1 MAIGGILL
9 TCLSSW
15 NVREELQSS
24 HRKEFQWAASDR
36 VESVRAVVD
45 QGLDALLEI
54 RGLLYAAQEI
64 DESELSVFADA
75 ILQRRPYIDSLLWA
89 PQLSAA
95 RQDLSPAVAASPPPT
110 AAAAAG
116 MAVVTGSEQ
125 GLRIPVVLAASR
137 TLSQLAKGIDLNTS
151 SELAAL
157 FARARES
164 GKIAVSGRMTLVLE
178 EGSGERLV
186 EMTAGQTFVVPKG
199 VWHTGKVPEPST
211 LIGITAG
218 KGTEHRPA

>member
-1 MAIGGILL
+1 MFDQLRKYAAAYAVAIGGILL

-137 TLSQLAKGIDLNTS
+137 TLSQLAKGIDLNTIQW
-151 SELAAL
+151 A
-157 FARARES
+157 
-164 GKIAVSGRMTLVLE
+164 T
-178 EGSGERLV
+178 
-186 EMTAGQTFVVPKG
+186 
-199 VWHTGKVPEPST
+199 H
-211 LIGITAG
+211 
-218 KGTEHRPA
+218 